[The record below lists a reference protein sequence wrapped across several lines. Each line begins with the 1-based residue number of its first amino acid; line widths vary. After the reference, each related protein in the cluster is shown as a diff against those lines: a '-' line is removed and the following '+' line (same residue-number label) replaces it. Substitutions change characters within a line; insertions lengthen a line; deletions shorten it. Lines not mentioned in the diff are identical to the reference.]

1 MNEPRQPRPPERP
14 PVPPPPGT
22 RPTEALGYGD
32 EPPPRG
38 PWWQQGWGLALIAL
52 VALLVGLGAGLAIG
66 KGTNETITTTSSSP
80 GTVTHTTTSTVQHTQ
95 TVTSTHTVTVSKEGS
110 GEGGEGG
117 GGGETQSFNG
127 TGSKNLGTVKV
138 SAPSTVRWT
147 SEGASFAVTSSR
159 GEVLSSEGHK
169 GTASLAAGSYED
181 LEVQTDSGW
190 TLKITP
196 AG

>member
-1 MNEPRQPRPPERP
+1 MNEPIQPRRPERP

-22 RPTEALGYGD
+22 RPTEALGYE

-66 KGTNETITTTSSSP
+66 KGTNETTTTTSSSP
-80 GTVTHTTTSTVQHTQ
+80 GTVTHTTATTDTVQHTQ
-95 TVTSTHTVTVSKEGS
+95 TVTSTHTVTVTKEGS
-110 GEGGEGG
+110 GEGGGG
-117 GGGETQSFNG
+117 TGEAQSFNG

-138 SAPSTVRWT
+138 SGASSLRWT
-147 SEGASFAVTSSR
+147 SEGENFAITSSR
-159 GEVLSSEGHK
+159 GELLSSEGHK
-169 GTASLAAGSYED
+169 GTTSLAPGTYED
-181 LEVQTDSGW
+181 FEVQTDSGW
-190 TLKITP
+190 TVKITP